1 MTKILF
7 IDRDGTL
14 IKEPEDFQIDSLEKF
29 ELLSG
34 VIPSLISLS
43 QAGFKFVMVTNQDAL
58 GTDKNPQDKFDMIQ
72 SLLLNILNSQGIK
85 FEDIL
90 ICPHIPEDNCLCRKP
105 KTQMLKKYLSSN
117 EMDRKNSYVIG
128 DRITDVQLAENM
140 GLGSFLL
147 DPFEKL
153 SENVKLYNDTKD
165 YVTVCKDWK
174 QISNQIL
181 NQPRTS
187 SIHRKTKETDIKI
200 DVSLDGYNEIQIS
213 TGIGF
218 FDHMLEQ
225 LARHGNLNLNLKA
238 IGDLH
243 IDQHH
248 MVEDVA
254 IALGQSL
261 KEALG
266 DKRNIER
273 FSFLLPM
280 DEASTLAAIDLSGR
294 AYLNYDVNLTS
305 QFVGELSTEMIE
317 HFFRSLTESLGMS
330 LHIKTNGKNN
340 HHMVESMFKSVGR
353 CLGQAFKFS
362 DSKTGIPSTKGIL

>member
-29 ELLSG
+29 ELLSD

-58 GTDKNPQDKFDMIQ
+58 GTQKNPQDKFDMIQ
-72 SLLLNILNSQGIK
+72 NLLLNILNSQGIY

-90 ICPHIPEDNCLCRKP
+90 ICPHTPEDNCLCRKP
-105 KTQMLKKYLSSN
+105 KTQMLKNYLSSN

-140 GLGSFLL
+140 GLSAFLL
-147 DPFEKL
+147 DPESKL
-153 SENVKLYNDTKD
+153 NLNELSFNDND
-165 YVTVCKDWK
+165 GHIFCKDWK
-174 QISNQIL
+174 QITDQIL
-181 NQPRTS
+181 NQPRKS

-238 IGDLH
+238 VGDLH

-261 KEALG
+261 KQALG

-280 DEASTLAAIDLSGR
+280 DEASTLTAIDLSGR

-330 LHIKTNGKNN
+330 LHIKTDGKNN

-353 CLGQAFKFS
+353 CLGQAFKKN
-362 DSKTGIPSTKGIL
+362 DKNTGIPSTKGIL